1 LPTSPLLI
9 DPFGDPDLKQKIDK
23 MKPTPGY
30 CIFIDIV
37 GSTAMKQESMYT
49 WIAKIYNTFQDTDSF
64 FRKYQ
69 PLKSIGDELMY
80 FIEEDD
86 LINDRE
92 SVFLLYDR
100 LFGIA
105 ANYKPDYPETKIC
118 AAYCENVLPLT
129 FLKDTKDYYGIDI
142 DRAARLKGVDP
153 PLKPREIL
161 IDHGMFSRI
170 NRLKSSSGPSLN
182 ALDNN
187 RSEGFFSAKG
197 IQGDIKYYRINA
209 EQTIEND
216 FYKH

>member
-1 LPTSPLLI
+1 
-9 DPFGDPDLKQKIDK
+9 
-23 MKPTPGY
+23 
-30 CIFIDIV
+30 
-37 GSTAMKQESMYT
+37 MKQESMYT

-80 FIEEDD
+80 FIEADD
-86 LINDRE
+86 LINDGE

-105 ANYKPDYPETKIC
+105 ANNKSDYPKTKIC
-118 AAYCENVLPLT
+118 AAYCENVFPLT

-142 DRAARLKGVDP
+142 DRAARLKGVEP

-161 IDHGMFSRI
+161 IDDGMFSRI
-170 NRLKSSSGPSLN
+170 IQLKSSSGPSLN
-182 ALDNN
+182 ALNNN
-187 RSEGFFSAKG
+187 RSECSFNAKG
-197 IQGDIKYYRINA
+197 IQDDIKYHRVDI

>member
-1 LPTSPLLI
+1 
-9 DPFGDPDLKQKIDK
+9 

-37 GSTAMKQESMYT
+37 GSTAMKQKSMYT

-80 FIEEDD
+80 FIEVDD
-86 LINDRE
+86 LINDGE

-105 ANYKPDYPETKIC
+105 ANNKSDYPETKIC
-118 AAYCENVLPLT
+118 AAYCENVFPLT

-142 DRAARLKGVDP
+142 DRAARLKGVEP

-161 IDHGMFSRI
+161 IDDGMFSRI
-170 NRLKSSSGPSLN
+170 IQLKSSSGPSLN
-182 ALDNN
+182 ALNNN

-197 IQGDIKYYRINA
+197 IQGDIKYYRINT

>member
-1 LPTSPLLI
+1 
-9 DPFGDPDLKQKIDK
+9 

-37 GSTAMKQESMYT
+37 DSTAMKQESIYT
-49 WIAKIYNTFQDTDSF
+49 WIAKIYNCFQDADSF

-80 FIEEDD
+80 FIEEED
-86 LINDRE
+86 LTNDQE
-92 SVFLLYDR
+92 SIFFLYDS

-105 ANYKPDYPETKIC
+105 ANNKPGYPETKIC
-118 AAYCENVLPLT
+118 GAYCESVYPLT

-161 IDHGMFSRI
+161 IDDGFYSRI
-170 NRLKSSSGPSLN
+170 IQLESSSGSSLN
-182 ALDNN
+182 SLNNN
-187 RSEGFFSAKG
+187 RSEGFFRAKG
-197 IQGDIKYYRINA
+197 IQGTIKYHRVNTSQIT
-209 EQTIEND
+209 EDD
-216 FYKH
+216 F